1 MNKKRFLL
9 FLFSISTIILLGYKV
24 YATVKCYPEEGCT
37 GTTEIPLVGQL
48 LTGSSTSAGNV
59 YRPLY
64 LSAGSN
70 ITISTSSDGTVTLT
84 VSGLTSFTTTTINGL
99 SATAY
104 TLATS
109 SDTNIHL
116 RITTS
121 SPGTITFTPAW
132 NGTTS
137 VARGGTGSGK
147 EATSDGQVLTSNVA
161 GGTFAPESLLA
172 VANETSVTYNG
183 FGGGISIGIVD
194 PLTGIKGGTGLSTF
208 NQGDML
214 YAPALNSWTNLA
226 KDTNT
231 TRYLANTGT
240 SNNPKWDFVNLS
252 NGVTST
258 LPYARGGTATSTTWT
273 AGSIPFIGTNS
284 FNQNNSKLY
293 WDNTNQALLVGTSTF
308 YGGQVVS
315 TPRLEIAGAVNIRNN
330 GATNLGNYDVEIMS
344 NDSAGTWLSILN
356 NCSRNYF
363 GTLLGKITNA
373 TSTFQLYNETAG
385 PIQMFTDN
393 AERLRISET
402 GKILILGNGVTYVG
416 GMPYS
421 ALDVNLGS
429 NVTGVRLRGGIT
441 AGARQSE
448 IWDAF
453 INTTGGIN
461 FTGASSTDTNAY
473 FGIDPKSSLEEGLKL
488 WDGGSGNYTG
498 SVYSN
503 FYVKDAATDYL
514 NISVNATS
522 TQFVIDSNGN
532 IGIAT
537 STPKSKLTVSD
548 GDIYI
553 ASSTTVGG
561 LILTSPNGSC
571 YRVQITNG

>member
-1 MNKKRFLL
+1 
-9 FLFSISTIILLGYKV
+9 
-24 YATVKCYPEEGCT
+24 
-37 GTTEIPLVGQL
+37 
-48 LTGSSTSAGNV
+48 
-59 YRPLY
+59 
-64 LSAGSN
+64 
-70 ITISTSSDGTVTLT
+70 
-84 VSGLTSFTTTTINGL
+84 
-99 SATAY
+99 
-104 TLATS
+104 
-109 SDTNIHL
+109 
-116 RITTS
+116 
-121 SPGTITFTPAW
+121 
-132 NGTTS
+132 
-137 VARGGTGSGK
+137 
-147 EATSDGQVLTSNVA
+147 
-161 GGTFAPESLLA
+161 
-172 VANETSVTYNG
+172 
-183 FGGGISIGIVD
+183 
-194 PLTGIKGGTGLSTF
+194 
-208 NQGDML
+208 
-214 YAPALNSWTNLA
+214 
-226 KDTNT
+226 
-231 TRYLANTGT
+231 
-240 SNNPKWDFVNLS
+240 
-252 NGVTST
+252 
-258 LPYARGGTATSTTWT
+258 
-273 AGSIPFIGTNS
+273 
-284 FNQNNSKLY
+284 
-293 WDNTNQALLVGTSTF
+293 
-308 YGGQVVS
+308 
-315 TPRLEIAGAVNIRNN
+315 
-330 GATNLGNYDVEIMS
+330 
-344 NDSAGTWLSILN
+344 
-356 NCSRNYF
+356 
-363 GTLLGKITNA
+363 
-373 TSTFQLYNETAG
+373 
-385 PIQMFTDN
+385 MFTDN

-571 YRVQITNG
+571 YRVQITNGGDFTTSSITCP